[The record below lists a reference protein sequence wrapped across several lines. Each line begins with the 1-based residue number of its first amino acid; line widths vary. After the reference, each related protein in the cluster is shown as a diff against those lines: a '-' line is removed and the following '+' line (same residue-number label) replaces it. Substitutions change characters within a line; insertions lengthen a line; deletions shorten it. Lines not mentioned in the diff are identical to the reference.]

1 MYNLVLMCIKGKNK
15 RKLEILVEIGV
26 QMRKEASFE
35 SWKELYEVTLNI
47 KELAPWKN
55 LWDSDLIA
63 ICLPGREE
71 PVFCSILGRGGA
83 CFGISAYVGL
93 DGLADFNMLSRSE
106 ESHLPVDFV
115 MFEQSNLSCY
125 FGSRDEVPNEQK
137 KVIKALDLKFRGDK
151 NWAYFES
158 YKKGY
163 MPYILDSEEVTLLI
177 AVYKN
182 LYMALR
188 AFVEQGLVV
197 DFDHGNCLWRTFS
210 KEKELWLN
218 FEAPIPV
225 AEKKNPHVELKDE
238 LQKRML
244 KNQPKLNAEIIL
256 ELAYMNAYVKDPDF
270 ERPLNPMLFLAMDA
284 ANGTIIAMDTI
295 KPDDDI
301 TYVILNFVGNF
312 ILQHG
317 RMKTII
323 ARIPII
329 HAVLEDTCKYCGI
342 KLLGNDRRLG
352 MLDEFLF
359 GLKNRMR

>member
-1 MYNLVLMCIKGKNK
+1 
-15 RKLEILVEIGV
+15 
-26 QMRKEASFE
+26 MRKDASLE

-47 KELAPWKN
+47 KELEPWEH
-55 LWDSDLIA
+55 LWDADLIA
-63 ICLPGREE
+63 ICLPEREE

-93 DGLADFNMLSRSE
+93 DGLADFNMIAGNE
-106 ESHLPVDFV
+106 ERPLPVDFI

-125 FGSRDEVPNEQK
+125 FGSRHEVPNEQK
-137 KVIKALDLKFRGDK
+137 KVIKALDLKFRGSN
-151 NWAYFES
+151 NWTYFES

-163 MPYILDSEEVTLLI
+163 MPYILDDEEVNLLI

-188 AFVEQGLVV
+188 ALIEQGLVV
-197 DFDHGNCLWRTFS
+197 DFDHGNCLWRTYS

-218 FEAPIPV
+218 FEATIPV
-225 AEKKNPHVELKDE
+225 TEKQYPHVELTDE
-238 LQKRML
+238 LQKRQL
-244 KNQPKLNAEIIL
+244 KNQPKVNEEIIL
-256 ELAYMNAYVKDPDF
+256 ELSYMNAYVKEPEND
-270 ERPLNPMLFLAMDA
+270 RPLNPLLFLAMDA
-284 ANGTIIAMDTI
+284 ADGTIISMDTL

-301 TYVILNFVGNF
+301 PYVILNFVANF
-312 ILQHG
+312 ILEYG

-323 ARIPII
+323 ARIPMI

-342 KLLGNDRRLG
+342 KLKEDDRRIG

-359 GLKNRMR
+359 GLKNRMM